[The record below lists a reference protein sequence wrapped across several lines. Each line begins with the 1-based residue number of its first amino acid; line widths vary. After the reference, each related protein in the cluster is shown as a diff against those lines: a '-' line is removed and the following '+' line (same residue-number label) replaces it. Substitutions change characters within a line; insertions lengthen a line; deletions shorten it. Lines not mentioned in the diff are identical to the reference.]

1 MPPTS
6 AGFLLGSRQT
16 LLETKDGGK
25 SWTKRDISAAKEE
38 GFNFRFTSIS
48 FQASGLHAPL
58 WPPAQLARGGADAPP
73 AHRAACTAPH
83 RLAQQPWPLQQ
94 QDSQRGAGV
103 QGDEGWIVG
112 KPAILLHTTDGGK
125 SWERIALSD
134 KLPGNPVLITAVEGK
149 NGQAEMTTDQGAV
162 YVTDNAAST
171 WKAAIQ
177 ETVDATLNR
186 TVSSGAW
193 RRCAR

>member
-1 MPPTS
+1 M
-6 AGFLLGSRQT
+6 
-16 LLETKDGGK
+16 
-25 SWTKRDISAAKEE
+25 
-38 GFNFRFTSIS
+38 
-48 FQASGLHAPL
+48 
-58 WPPAQLARGGADAPP
+58 
-73 AHRAACTAPH
+73 
-83 RLAQQPWPLQQ
+83 
-94 QDSQRGAGV
+94 
-103 QGDEGWIVG
+103 G

-149 NGQAEMTTDQGAV
+149 PGQAEMTTDQGAV

-186 TVSSGAW
+186 TVSSGAS
-193 RRCAR
+193 